1 MLTSTSQSLTPPL
14 RIGRFAAIMDSESVV
29 SQVQRRI
36 ELQSPEDLTYL
47 ITNVRNAAA
56 ARLNEA
62 FPHVDGHEGEDELRN
77 QIEAMVNDV
86 SLINTMFQLTVPS
99 ARERLGADSDEK
111 YINKT
116 FTLASPNLSING
128 LPVTAD
134 AFLGGAPTAP
144 DTTYEPFDARKR
156 QRVADL
162 ITQEEKLL
170 EEVASLKRA
179 VPSRAAA
186 AHAEKLRDG
195 LKADEDALAERRS
208 RVEAEAAAA
217 PEGGPWL
224 QGVGPLERQEDVE
237 KGYRGA
243 VEVLARLKTDMA
255 AMLAKMERARVAGE
269 YVVTETR

>member
-1 MLTSTSQSLTPPL
+1 
-14 RIGRFAAIMDSESVV
+14 
-29 SQVQRRI
+29 
-36 ELQSPEDLTYL
+36 
-47 ITNVRNAAA
+47 
-56 ARLNEA
+56 
-62 FPHVDGHEGEDELRN
+62 
-77 QIEAMVNDV
+77 
-86 SLINTMFQLTVPS
+86 LTVLNTPR
-99 ARERLGADSDEK
+99 AGQADSDEK

-195 LKADEDALAERRS
+195 LKADEDVLTELRGE
-208 RVEAEAAAA
+208 VEAEAAAP
-217 PEGGPWL
+217 PEGRPWL
-224 QGVGPLERQEDVE
+224 QGAGPLERQEDVE
-237 KGYRGA
+237 RGYRGA
-243 VEVLARLKTDMA
+243 VQVLARLKTDMA

-269 YVVTETR
+269 YVVAEGR

>member
-77 QIEAMVNDV
+77 QIEAMVNNV
-86 SLINTMFQLTVPS
+86 SLINTVFQLTIPS

-128 LPVTAD
+128 LPVTAG

-195 LKADEDALAERRS
+195 LKADEDVLTELRGK
-208 RVEAEAAAA
+208 VEAGAAA

-224 QGVGPLERQEDVE
+224 QGVGPLERQEDME